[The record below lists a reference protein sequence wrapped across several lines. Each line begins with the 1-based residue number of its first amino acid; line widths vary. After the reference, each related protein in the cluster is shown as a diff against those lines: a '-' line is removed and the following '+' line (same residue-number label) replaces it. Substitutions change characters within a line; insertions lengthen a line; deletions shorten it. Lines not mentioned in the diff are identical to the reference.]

1 MVYERA
7 TEFPWLFHLYMSNP
21 LAVAVELF
29 HHAFWGSIPGVL
41 AEDPAPANLGWP
53 PEFGWYVAASL
64 GVIVFALVI
73 GQFVFRRA
81 ERTFAQDL

>member
-1 MVYERA
+1 
-7 TEFPWLFHLYMSNP
+7 
-21 LAVAVELF
+21 
-29 HHAFWGSIPGVL
+29 VL